1 MSDTTETRPTS
12 GPPEIPAWVNLDLL
26 GGDPEVIE
34 QRTRLGVRGVAL
46 IALLAQWWLELAPIS
61 EPPDLGIEGEVKD
74 AIDTYLGFDDIL
86 RVIFVLTE
94 IHEAMEKRDSDPEW
108 LERWVESRPEIF
120 ADTAPE
126 VVLFTINRAVEA
138 VRLAGGTVIMPGAA
152 TTAAVSALV
161 PELCAWVAAFV
172 TNPPNRAHPDEQT
185 PADRLAMA

>member
-1 MSDTTETRPTS
+1 MTS
-12 GPPEIPAWVNLDLL
+12 SV
-26 GGDPEVIE
+26 
-34 QRTRLGVRGVAL
+34 
-46 IALLAQWWLELAPIS
+46 S
-61 EPPDLGIEGEVKD
+61 
-74 AIDTYLGFDDIL
+74 
-86 RVIFVLTE
+86 IFVLTE

-161 PELCAWVAAFV
+161 PELCAWVTNFV
-172 TNPPNRAHPDEQT
+172 TNPPNRAHPDEHT
-185 PADRLAMA
+185 PADLLAMALIGIGDALGHNNLSSLPAEVPGRELVGLDESGDER